1 MGSVLLLWD
10 GAVWI
15 GKKQGVAES
24 ERRSVAVQSAQEC
37 VREKKKVGQV
47 SKSRSLKEGNQRGG
61 HSTVYKDMKERCSGL
76 A

>member
-37 VREKKKVGQV
+37 VREKKKGGPSEQEQ
-47 SKSRSLKEGNQRGG
+47 KFKGRKPKGRSFDC
-61 HSTVYKDMKERCSGL
+61 V
-76 A
+76 